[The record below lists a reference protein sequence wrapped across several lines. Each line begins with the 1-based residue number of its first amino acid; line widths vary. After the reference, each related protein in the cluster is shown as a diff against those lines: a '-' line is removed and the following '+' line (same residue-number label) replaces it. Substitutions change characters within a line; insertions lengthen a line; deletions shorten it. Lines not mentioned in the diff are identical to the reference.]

1 MDFKVFSEKVLEEI
15 QRLNPD
21 KKVIL
26 QKRVKNNGVELTG
39 ISYSRNLEKSPM
51 EIMEDALRVEPQTPA
66 GKSMREVLLQNEVD
80 MSLPVDKLLMIY
92 EELSII
98 DFPKNAKELEDI
110 EFNPLVYLDAH
121 YKPELSESEFSNI
134 IKVVNSQLNDL
145 TYGNPDEIVSTM
157 KSICDY
163 EKIRN
168 RIYLCLVNT
177 MRNREKLD
185 QGLVF
190 KSMGDMSVIYKV
202 IVGVQEGGV
211 TATIVVNKAIFK
223 EWGITEEEL
232 FDRALFNTMIRYP
245 AYAESFN
252 TGLKIENELN
262 HVADDDEQ
270 DVFTENLY
278 RVTSQESDCGAAVVL
293 YPDFLMKLCK
303 EIKAKGLYLI
313 MNDTGRAYVFDD
325 QKNAYG
331 IENDGEK
338 FKYRLN
344 KYKLMLNLMIPDD
357 EVLSECIYRYDLKEN
372 EIKLVSN
379 PDIAL
384 RKLGIIK
391 DKE

>member
-15 QRLNPD
+15 QKLNPD

-51 EIMEDALRVEPQTPA
+51 EIMEDALRDEPQTPA
-66 GKSMREVLLQNEVD
+66 GKCMREVLLQNEVD

-92 EELSII
+92 EELSVTE
-98 DFPKNAKELEDI
+98 FPKRGKDLEDI
-110 EFNPLVYLDAH
+110 ELNPLVYLDAY
-121 YKPELSESEFSNI
+121 YKPDLSESEFSNI

-157 KSICDY
+157 KNICDY

-190 KSMGDMSVIYKV
+190 KPLGDMSVIYKV

-278 RVTSQESDCGAAVVL
+278 HVTSQESDCGAAVVL

>member
-15 QRLNPD
+15 QKLNPD

-51 EIMEDALRVEPQTPA
+51 EIMEDALRGEPQTPA
-66 GKSMREVLLQNEVD
+66 GKCMREVLLQNEVD

-92 EELSII
+92 EELSVTE
-98 DFPKNAKELEDI
+98 FPKRGKDLEDI
-110 EFNPLVYLDAH
+110 ELNPLVYLDAY
-121 YKPELSESEFSNI
+121 YKPDLSESEFSNI

-157 KSICDY
+157 KNICDY

-177 MRNREKLD
+177 MRNREKLN

>member
-1 MDFKVFSEKVLEEI
+1 MDFKKKKEKVLEEI
-15 QRLNPD
+15 QKLNPD

-39 ISYSRNLEKSPM
+39 ISYSKRLKESPA
-51 EIMEDALRVEPQTPA
+51 EIMEDALRGEPQTPA
-66 GKSMREVLLQNEVD
+66 GKCMREVLLQNEVD

-92 EELSII
+92 EELSVTE
-98 DFPKNAKELEDI
+98 FPKRGKDLEDI
-110 EFNPLVYLDAH
+110 ELNPLVYLDAY
-121 YKPELSESEFSNI
+121 YKPDLSESEFSNI

-145 TYGNPDEIVSTM
+145 TYRNPDEIVSTM
-157 KSICDY
+157 KNICDY

-190 KSMGDMSVIYKV
+190 KPLGDMSVIYKV

-270 DVFTENLY
+270 DVFTVNLY

-338 FKYRLN
+338 FKYSLN
-344 KYKLMLNLMIPDD
+344 LYKLMLNLMILDD

-384 RKLGIIK
+384 RKMGIIK

>member
-15 QRLNPD
+15 QKLNPD

-51 EIMEDALRVEPQTPA
+51 EIMEDALRGEPQTPA

-92 EELSII
+92 EELSITE
-98 DFPKNAKELEDI
+98 FPKRGKDLEDI
-110 EFNPLVYLDAH
+110 ELNPLVYLDAY
-121 YKPELSESEFSNI
+121 YKPDLSESEFSNI

-145 TYGNPDEIVSTM
+145 TYRNPDEIVSTM
-157 KSICDY
+157 KNICDY

-177 MRNREKLD
+177 MRNREKLN

>member
-15 QRLNPD
+15 QKLNPD

-92 EELSII
+92 EELSITEL
-98 DFPKNAKELEDI
+98 PKRGKDLKDI

-121 YKPELSESEFSNI
+121 YKPELSESEFANI
-134 IKVVNSQLNDL
+134 IKVVNNQLNDL

-157 KSICDY
+157 KNICDY

-177 MRNREKLD
+177 MRNREKFD

-232 FDRALFNTMIRYP
+232 FDRALFNNMIRYP

-338 FKYRLN
+338 FKYSLN
-344 KYKLMLNLMIPDD
+344 LYKLMLNLMIPDD